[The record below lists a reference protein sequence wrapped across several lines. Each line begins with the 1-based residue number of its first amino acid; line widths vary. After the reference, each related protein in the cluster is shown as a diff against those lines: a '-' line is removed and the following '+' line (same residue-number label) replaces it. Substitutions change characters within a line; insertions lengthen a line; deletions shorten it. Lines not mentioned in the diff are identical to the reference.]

1 MKRYALLTLALA
13 SSLGAQTSRLQGN
26 AASQSPRTS
35 ASDQRIPIHKTRVAP
50 IDTVVLRRVDT
61 VTLLRVDTVYVT
73 TAAPTVLGML
83 DTLTKTDTLKC
94 TNKVFPVPIPIPIP
108 IPGPDHP
115 GGLGVA
121 STAPEPGT
129 AWLVGAG
136 LVALGFVWGRRHR
149 APKA

>member
-1 MKRYALLTLALA
+1 MKRYDLLTLALA
-13 SSLGAQTSRLQGN
+13 SSLGAQTPRPQGDGG
-26 AASQSPRTS
+26 SQSPRSST
-35 ASDQRIPIHKTRVAP
+35 SDQRIPIHKTRVAP

-83 DTLTKTDTLKC
+83 DTLMKTDTLKC

-108 IPGPDHP
+108 GTDHH

-129 AWLVGAG
+129 AWLVGVG
-136 LVALGFVWGRRHR
+136 LVALGFVWGRRRRDSR
-149 APKA
+149 AQ